1 MKKLYLFSAWKRWL
15 LPCYFKIGR
24 ESQSKSTLQSL
35 LEDRRSSRTLT
46 GKDLNYLIV
55 ANWSGEKQFD
65 LWVKFGT
72 HSVCYSRPFHFI
84 HTDGNWMAYFTWA
97 LWTRFQIIV
106 GSSGTFLGIISW
118 AVFFSSL
125 ISLSG
130 LSTYPVAQLHWL
142 HCKLV
147 NLLWKI
153 KEIKQEKEK
162 LSQWRK
168 YHYCYSVR
176 LSTF

>member
-1 MKKLYLFSAWKRWL
+1 MHNQTINKPTNRWLDWHIGSLNCMRKKRIWKRKFMTLSPLSLLSIAQSFSTNLHQIWQVHNKKSAIFIIVEGFHYNWLDHWL
-15 LPCYFKIGR
+15 LPCYFEIGR

-97 LWTRFQIIV
+97 L
-106 GSSGTFLGIISW
+106 
-118 AVFFSSL
+118 
-125 ISLSG
+125 
-130 LSTYPVAQLHWL
+130 
-142 HCKLV
+142 
-147 NLLWKI
+147 
-153 KEIKQEKEK
+153 
-162 LSQWRK
+162 
-168 YHYCYSVR
+168 
-176 LSTF
+176 